1 MTYGRLHVGLREF
14 EPIRMHHAEQLLAMY
29 MCSLLSCESMCL
41 RGASLCAILDRVWQ
55 LVHCR
60 DQTVSPEIRYVC
72 SSLYY
77 LVSESVCV
85 CVLASTMPKCKTS
98 LCVCV
103 GMVDGSWH
111 CPSFSPLSR
120 SLNFCSSS
128 LLPFPPQVNVQSA
141 SLVWC

>member
-29 MCSLLSCESMCL
+29 MCSLLLCESMCL

-60 DQTVSPEIRYVC
+60 DQTVSPEIRFV
-72 SSLYY
+72 SSNLYY

-85 CVLASTMPKCKTS
+85 CV
-98 LCVCV
+98 CVSIDH
-103 GMVDGSWH
+103 G
-111 CPSFSPLSR
+111 
-120 SLNFCSSS
+120 
-128 LLPFPPQVNVQSA
+128 QVQG
-141 SLVWC
+141 